1 MRKTPGF
8 SFWRSLQ
15 WKICLASLTVNALYL
30 GFLTYSREGKLSPSM
45 PVESRRPSVVLR
57 QGSFLGVEL
66 DDDYPQVLDAF
77 LGIPYGLSTEGLGR
91 FSLPVRVDDSKMVFD
106 AGTYGNR
113 CLSISG
119 GPKQSEDCLKLD
131 LYRPKV
137 RIPGEKLPVLV
148 DFHGGA
154 FNGGVGDSS
163 KMLSYMAAW
172 SAKPLIAVS
181 FSYRVGAFGFLPST
195 VMAKEGLLNLGL
207 KDQELLLEW
216 IQENI
221 AAFGGDPKNVT
232 LRGSSAGAHSVRS
245 LRLKSLP
252 FTAAAVFLY
261 PLTPFLG
268 KHAHG
273 QADLLRWLQIRKL
286 HFSPLYYHQPTKE
299 LQVGHHLMHN
309 TDKPPPF
316 ARAILESGAA
326 TARAVYHYSNT
337 LHRLQFR
344 EFLRELGCSSV
355 PESRLLTKLR
365 GYSAAEIQAASA
377 KVFNKAQ
384 NSLKWPFQPVI
395 EGEGG
400 FIPISPIEAWKAGKW
415 HKVPILTGYNT
426 NDGAMFVPK
435 NAETND
441 NFISFFV
448 DLLPSLGSKDI
459 LELERVYPDPTKK
472 ARSKYK
478 ETRPGLGA
486 QFKRL
491 EQAYGHFAYIAPVR
505 QTVHFASAGPSPI
518 YLYQFAA
525 SSSVNGGADHGTHMP
540 WVAHVPGLKKKSKT
554 VDTISGMM
562 NAYWTSFVTSGDPN
576 LVPGRYPGRKKWPAY
591 ERSERKGVGR
601 QGGEEQLLVFGEG
614 NDEVAGGETKG
625 IAVQSKGDRFAAE
638 ESEFWWNRTE
648 LFES

>member
-232 LRGSSAGAHSVRS
+232 LRGSSAGAHS
-245 LRLKSLP
+245 
-252 FTAAAVFLY
+252 
-261 PLTPFLG
+261 
-268 KHAHG
+268 
-273 QADLLRWLQIRKL
+273 
-286 HFSPLYYHQPTKE
+286 
-299 LQVGHHLMHN
+299 VGHHLMHN

-601 QGGEEQLLVFGEG
+601 QGGEGQLLVFGEG